1 MSDLMQR
8 LDALAIYESGGGVY
22 KTKTLYGE
30 AHSRIQEL
38 EADKVYLKN
47 IQDDL
52 VEQRDALAEA
62 VRVRDTATEPPTEE
76 DRVLAFMELMGG
88 DHAWIEVSTRIFL
101 ADTHA
106 MPKWLPLPILK
117 ENDSE

>member
-1 MSDLMQR
+1 MTVSKVDV
-8 LDALAIYESGGGVY
+8 DFKALKSICDNASSPSAALEFA
-22 KTKTLYGE
+22 LEWAEE
-30 AHSRIQEL
+30 AERIALSVQSE
-38 EADKVYLKN
+38 
-47 IQDDL
+47 
-52 VEQRDALAEA
+52 RDALAEA
-62 VRVRDTATEPPTEE
+62 MRVRDTATEPPTEE

>member
-1 MSDLMQR
+1 MSRPTVGDHHVANWR
-8 LDALAIYESGGGVY
+8 RYAG
-22 KTKTLYGE
+22 
-30 AHSRIQEL
+30 EL
-38 EADKVYLKN
+38 EAELKWLQN
-47 IQDDL
+47 QHVKKCSSEDRIRR
-52 VEQRDALAEA
+52 ERDALKEA